1 MIKHVNN
8 DYKEKVLD
16 ILKNDPSR
24 SLFITGDILSY
35 GMRNDFQ
42 DVYVDE
48 DEDGIHGIYLRYR
61 NSLVFYVNDR
71 VVDDKGVEALID
83 DPKTELVS
91 SVRSHVEKLPQSIQ
105 DKISQRD
112 TYLCECKV
120 LKGKITQAIK
130 ATVDDAEGIIDGLLS
145 IEEFTGDS
153 RPRDK
158 KIEDLKREL
167 SENDKANFIIK
178 EDNKIVSNASATARS
193 NVGIMIVGV
202 YTLKEYRQKG
212 YARDVVSAIT
222 DWSLNEGLVP
232 CLFYDNPNAGKLYH
246 DLGYQTIDTWV
257 MGKKL

>member
-8 DYKEKVLD
+8 EYKEKVLS
-16 ILKNDPSR
+16 ILKDDPSR
-24 SLFITGDILSY
+24 SLFVTGDILSY

-48 DEDGIHGIYLRYR
+48 DENGIHGIYLRYR
-61 NSLVFYVNDR
+61 NSLVFYVNDC
-71 VVDDKGVEALID
+71 VVDEAGVLALIE

-91 SVRSHVEKLPQSIQ
+91 SVRSHIEKLPKYIQ

-112 TYLCECKV
+112 TYLCECKQ
-120 LKGKITQAIK
+120 LKGKITNAIK
-130 ATVDDAEGIIDGLLS
+130 ATAADAEGIIDGLLS
-145 IEEFTGDS
+145 IEEFSGDS
-153 RPRDK
+153 RPREE

-167 SENDKANFIIK
+167 SENDKANFVIY
-178 EDNKIVSNASATARS
+178 EDGKIVASASATARS

-202 YTLKEYRQKG
+202 YTLKDYRQRG

-222 DWSLNEGLVP
+222 DWALKEGLIP

-257 MGKKL
+257 MGRKI